1 MPGGRFAPPPP
12 VSRVA
17 MGGIAFLVTA
27 VFALAWAGLGTLHN
41 LTARGEAVSILSAE
55 LQRPTQ
61 DALFVALQNE
71 PHEPRLTFSKDLV
84 VFDIPKPP
92 GVGAELASEL
102 AGQQAATLYD
112 HGFPKDPGYDRTQ
125 TRLPRGLLVLFTAAR
140 HKQLALS
147 AKAALIGALAGMFIC
162 AFIATGA
169 ARFGLPGAA
178 VGLGWLMLQ
187 YHLLLSRFW
196 FERNMTNGLLFRGG
210 LRVAAFEPGR
220 RVLFVAV
227 ALLVAGFVYSAL
239 LGGTKTVVQE
249 RRRRETKK
257 AANGEK
263 PDEGGQV
270 AANESDVAGPP
281 AEPPS
286 EPPAEPPSEPPAEP
300 GPPPEATAEEVSS

>member
-1 MPGGRFAPPPP
+1 
-12 VSRVA
+12 
-17 MGGIAFLVTA
+17 
-27 VFALAWAGLGTLHN
+27 VFALAWAGLSTLHN

-71 PHEPRLTFSKDLV
+71 PHEARLTFGKDLV

-102 AGQQAATLYD
+102 AGQRAAILYD

-125 TRLPRGLLVLFTAAR
+125 TRLPRGLLVLFTGAR

-210 LRVAAFEPGR
+210 LRISAFEPGR
-220 RVLFVAV
+220 KVLFVAV

-249 RRRRETKK
+249 RRRRERKK
-257 AANGEK
+257 VAKSDKPKADKQPDANDADAAEV
-263 PDEGGQV
+263 D
-270 AANESDVAGPP
+270 AAGP
-281 AEPPS
+281 AD
-286 EPPAEPPSEPPAEP
+286 
-300 GPPPEATAEEVSS
+300 GTGHTPEATAEEVSP